1 MDTGAGYNSGIMK
14 YEFSLESTMC
24 CGMPVILLRGD
35 ITAESDAKIKDAWAD
50 ALKQPSET
58 IAFEFSRTK
67 YVNSAGVATLLSLVT
82 KAVSQ
87 SRKVLFVGLTAHFR
101 KVVELIGMTDFVQV
115 ADSVEDWV
123 AGFCSIQPGKDSN
136 PQ

>member
-1 MDTGAGYNSGIMK
+1 MK
-14 YEFSLESTMC
+14 YEFSLESTMF
-24 CGMPVILLRGD
+24 CGIPVILLQGD
-35 ITAESDAKIKDAWAD
+35 ITAESDSRIKEAWD
-50 ALKQPSET
+50 VALQYPSEV

-82 KAVSQ
+82 RAVSQ

-115 ADSVEDWV
+115 ADTMAEYV
-123 AGFCSIQPGKDSN
+123 AGFGPDQPGKDSN